1 MKNLITKK
9 EIEEFVRTSLEIAS
23 TEHQIVFKGYFFEET
38 LRYIVANQI
47 NEVLSKKKNLVSFP
61 NKKENAYKLVFQYP
75 YTDNKKSVKDNP
87 RVDLAVIRTNAE
99 KFNDADRAGF
109 YKKTYIQ
116 AIFHNKGFE
125 LGNDEVLSFDND
137 ENSFVIYS
145 NFDNSKNE
153 FRDFK
158 YINDGEAF
166 KKIQDY
172 KEKKGQQPKEVDLKG
187 QSIYRGNLIAIEL
200 KQFSSNY
207 KAIEK
212 DIKRLKGML
221 DPNEGFESFNFGV
234 LINFGFENTELSKQL
249 VEDLKSETLEKR
261 NLLVAYLDT
270 SDQKVIQMKWIN

>member
-1 MKNLITKK
+1 M
-9 EIEEFVRTSLEIAS
+9 
-23 TEHQIVFKGYFFEET
+23 
-38 LRYIVANQI
+38 RYIVANQI

>member
-1 MKNLITKK
+1 MENLITKK
-9 EIEEFVRTSLEIAS
+9 EIEEFVRTSLEIAFK
-23 TEHQIVFKGYFFEET
+23 EDKIVFKGYFFEET

-47 NEVLSKKKNLVSFP
+47 NEILSKKKLVSFP

-75 YTDNKKSVKDNP
+75 YTDNKKSPKKNLKL
-87 RVDLAVIRTNAE
+87 DLAVIRTNAE
-99 KFNDADRAGF
+99 KFNDSNRAVF

-116 AIFHNKGFE
+116 VIFNNKGFE
-125 LGNDEVLSFDND
+125 IGNDEVLSFDND
-137 ENSFVIYS
+137 NNSFVIYS
-145 NFDNSKNE
+145 NFDNSKYKY
-153 FRDFK
+153 RDFK

-166 KKIQDY
+166 KKIQAY
-172 KEKKGQQPKEVDLKG
+172 KEKKGQQPKEVDFNW
-187 QSIYRGNLIAIEL
+187 QSKYRGNLIAIEL

-207 KAIEK
+207 IAIEK

-234 LINFGFENTELSKQL
+234 FINFGFKNTSISKQL